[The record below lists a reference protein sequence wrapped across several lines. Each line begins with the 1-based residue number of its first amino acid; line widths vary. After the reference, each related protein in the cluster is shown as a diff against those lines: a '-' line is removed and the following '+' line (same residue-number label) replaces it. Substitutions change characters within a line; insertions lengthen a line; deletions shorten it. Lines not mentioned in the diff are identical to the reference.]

1 VNGCTAT
8 SAVTTVTVN
17 QLPVVNAGNDET
29 ICNGTSATLMATGAT
44 TYVWSPV
51 AGLSATTGS
60 TVVATPLATTTY
72 TVTGTDANGCVD
84 TDTVTVNVV
93 NQPIATIT
101 PATSVTICEG
111 ETTTLTANPGT
122 GFTYVWSTGA
132 TTQAIDVSPTT
143 TTNYTVTVSNSTGC
157 STTSIITTVIVNE
170 ALTPIISGV
179 STVCAGTSTT
189 LTAST
194 STGTLPLTY
203 LWSTGATTEA
213 ITVTPVSNTSY
224 FVTITDANGC
234 SATTAVT
241 TVNVNQ
247 LPVVPAITGTTEVCA
262 GSTTVLVNPTSG
274 GVWTTANAA
283 VATIDATGVVSG
295 VAAGST
301 VITYTVT
308 DVNGCTSN
316 AQALLNV
323 NALPTLAPIGGTM
336 NACIGSS
343 TILTNTT
350 TGGGWT
356 SANVGVATV
365 NSITGAVAGVTAGTA
380 TITYTYTNSNGCTN
394 AVSTVVTINSLP
406 VVAPITGTA
415 SVCLGS
421 TTPLA
426 SNTAGGVWTTA
437 NTATATVNAA
447 TGLVT
452 GVAAGSTTITYTVT
466 NANGCVSS
474 VSTPLLVNALPVI
487 EAITGSTTVCAGSET
502 IYANATPGGVWT
514 SANNAVASINAAGV
528 VTGGVVGL
536 TTITYTVTNAN
547 GCVES
552 VSADIITNPQ
562 PVAPVITVTGPTMIC
577 PNTTTDLSVPAIFA
591 SYQWNNGLTTPS
603 ITTGLAG
610 TYFVTVTN
618 SEGCTVNSAP
628 VTITIGDTI
637 APVITAPADITY
649 NLPSG
654 CSVSGLNI
662 GQPITSDNCSVLNV
676 TNNAPFTFGIG
687 TTQVI
692 WTVYDGLGNSSTA
705 IQTITVVDTVAPQ
718 IIAPGAVTVASNIN
732 CEASGVFI
740 GTAIGTD
747 NCGFTITNDAPSVF
761 PLGTTTVTWT
771 ITDLSGNTVT
781 ATQLV
786 TVLDTQAPYV
796 NVVDA
801 KLTLSLQGEAVLDFG
816 LIDVNTSD
824 NCGIDT
830 IIFSQSLFTCSD
842 VGVTPVVVTVIDNSG
857 NISIANIMVTVE
869 ASGIDTDFDGID
881 DSCDDFIDTNAIV
894 IPSGFSPN
902 KDGYNDVFE
911 ILGLDNFAA
920 KNLTVYNRHGGL
932 VYQSLT
938 YDNTWDGSFLNT
950 GEPVPDATYYY
961 ILRLDN
967 GQVKAGYV
975 YINRV
980 Q

>member
-1 VNGCTAT
+1 MTPAISGVATVCAGTSTTLTASTATGIAPFTYVWSTGETSQSVTVSPYSTTAYYVTITDVNGCTAT
-8 SAVTTVTVN
+8 SAVTTVNVN
-17 QLPVVNAGNDET
+17 QLPVVNAGNDAT
-29 ICNGTSATLMATGAT
+29 VCNGSSATLMATGAT

-93 NQPIATIT
+93 NQPLAVIS
-101 PATSVTICEG
+101 PATSVTICAG
-111 ETTTLTANPGT
+111 ETTTLAANAGT

-143 TTNYTVTVSNSTGC
+143 TTNYTVTVTNSTGC
-157 STTSIITTVIVNE
+157 STTSIITQVIVNE

-213 ITVTPVSNTSY
+213 ITVTPVSTTSY

-241 TVNVNQ
+241 TVEVNP
-247 LPVVPAITGTTEVCA
+247 LPVV
-262 GSTTVLVNPTSG
+262 
-274 GVWTTANAA
+274 
-283 VATIDATGVVSG
+283 D
-295 VAAGST
+295 
-301 VITYTVT
+301 
-308 DVNGCTSN
+308 
-316 AQALLNV
+316 
-323 NALPTLAPIGGTM
+323 
-336 NACIGSS
+336 
-343 TILTNTT
+343 
-350 TGGGWT
+350 
-356 SANVGVATV
+356 
-365 NSITGAVAGVTAGTA
+365 
-380 TITYTYTNSNGCTN
+380 
-394 AVSTVVTINSLP
+394 
-406 VVAPITGTA
+406 
-415 SVCLGS
+415 
-421 TTPLA
+421 
-426 SNTAGGVWTTA
+426 
-437 NTATATVNAA
+437 
-447 TGLVT
+447 
-452 GVAAGSTTITYTVT
+452 
-466 NANGCVSS
+466 
-474 VSTPLLVNALPVI
+474 
-487 EAITGSTTVCAGSET
+487 AITGSTTVCAGSET
-502 IYANATPGGVWT
+502 IFANSTPGGVWT
-514 SANNAVASINAAGV
+514 SANSSVASVDAAGV
-528 VTGGVVGL
+528 VTGGVAGL
-536 TTITYTVTNAN
+536 TTITYTVTDVN
-547 GCVES
+547 GCVQS
-552 VSADIITNPQ
+552 VSADIITNAQ

-591 SYQWNNGLTTPS
+591 TYQWNTGQTTPS
-603 ITTGLAG
+603 ITVGLAG
-610 TYFVTVTN
+610 TYYVTVT
-618 SEGCTVNSAP
+618 SIEGCSVNSAP
-628 VTITIGDTI
+628 VTITVGDTI

-649 NLPSG
+649 NLVSG
-654 CSVSGLNI
+654 CSVSALNI
-662 GQPITSDNCSVLNV
+662 GQPVTSDNCAVLSV
-676 TNNAPFTFGIG
+676 TNNAPFTFAIG
-687 TTQVI
+687 TTEVI
-692 WTVYDGLGNSSTA
+692 WTVYDVLGNSSTA

-718 IIAPGAVTVASNIN
+718 IIAPGAVTVATNIN

-747 NCGFTITNDAPSVF
+747 NCGFTVTNDAPSVF

-771 ITDLSGNTVT
+771 ITDLSGNTAT

-786 TVLDTQAPYV
+786 TVLDTEAPYV

-801 KLTLSLQGEAVLDFG
+801 KLILSLDGEAVLDFS
-816 LIDVNTSD
+816 LIDVNSTD

-842 VGVTPVVVTVIDNSG
+842 VGVTPVVITVIDNSG
-857 NISIANIMVTVE
+857 NVSIANIMVTVE
-869 ASGIDTDFDGID
+869 GSGIDSDFDGID

-911 ILGLDNFAA
+911 ILGLDNFDA

-932 VYQSLT
+932 VYQNLA
-938 YDNTWDGSFLNT
+938 YDNTWDGTFLNT

-967 GQVKAGYV
+967 GQFKAGYV